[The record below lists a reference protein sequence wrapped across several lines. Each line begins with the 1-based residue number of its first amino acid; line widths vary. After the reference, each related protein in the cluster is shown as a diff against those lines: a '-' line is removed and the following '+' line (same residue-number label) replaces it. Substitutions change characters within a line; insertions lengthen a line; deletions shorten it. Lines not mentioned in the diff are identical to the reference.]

1 MSEPKWPALESSVS
15 TRAPNTSVMSK
26 ETPSRSGRV
35 SAAASA
41 SDLFGGQSEVRAVAG
56 KEEPRSRKRKE
67 MEEEIQMDELESIMS
82 EDMDCFDEQP
92 SINEGKQAQPILF
105 TSTGKKEGL
114 DTVEASSSSKRPRV
128 HLEENGTNK
137 RPQLGLETESG
148 SSIHK
153 KNSQKSEQRI
163 VSIKTEPVDP
173 LECRTAFNES
183 SKRREVPSAS
193 TSTNIEPFEDDASF
207 IEVRTL
213 EIKLPQ
219 HTLLGFI
226 FTTMFLYYHT
236 FSILFIPVGSRTTCS
251 RYLPA

>member
-1 MSEPKWPALESSVS
+1 MSEPKRPALESSVS

-41 SDLFGGQSEVRAVAG
+41 SDLFGGQSEVRAVAV

-92 SINEGKQAQPILF
+92 SINEGKQAQP
-105 TSTGKKEGL
+105 GGL

-137 RPQLGLETESG
+137 RPQLGLETESV

-173 LECRTAFNES
+173 LECRTTFNES